1 MKKGKKYQ
9 IANIIAFIGVIT
21 ANFLANYLPLNGYN
35 TGELSD
41 MYPNL
46 FVPAGI
52 TFSIWGV
59 IYLFLLGFTIYQSKG
74 LINRLSK
81 TPKFVFDIGWL
92 FFISSLANIG
102 WIFAWHHLMVFI
114 SLIFMLV
121 LLISLIAIYLRLNIG
136 NNNFKK
142 TKKYFVNIPF
152 SLYLGWI
159 TIATIANITAWLV
172 SINWSGWGLSEVT
185 WTIIVLITGVII
197 TILNTLN
204 KADSMYALVVIW
216 AYIGIILKR
225 YQADPRYISIIMTAV
240 IGIIIII
247 FNLIYAKWKN
257 KKRKKINF

>member
-9 IANIIAFIGVIT
+9 IGNIIAFIGVIT
-21 ANFLANYLPLNGYN
+21 TNFLANYLPLNGYN

-52 TFSIWGV
+52 TFSIWGI
-59 IYLFLLGFTIYQSKG
+59 IYLFLFGFIIYQSKG
-74 LINRLSK
+74 LINNLSK

-114 SLIFMLV
+114 SLICMLI
-121 LLISLIAIYLRLNIG
+121 LLLSLIAIYFRLNIG
-136 NNNFKK
+136 KNNFQKA
-142 TKKYFVNIPF
+142 KKYFVNIPF

-185 WTIIVLITGVII
+185 WTIIVLIAGVII
-197 TILNTLN
+197 TLLNTLN
-204 KADSMYALVVIW
+204 RADSIYALVVIW

-225 YQADPRYISIIMTAV
+225 FQADPRFMSIIVTAA

-247 FNLIYAKWKN
+247 FSLIYAKWKN
-257 KKRKKINF
+257 KNRKKINF

>member
-1 MKKGKKYQ
+1 MKTIKRYQ
-9 IANIIAFIGVIT
+9 IANIVSFIGVIT

-59 IYLFLLGFTIYQSKG
+59 IYLFLLGFIIYQSKG
-74 LINRLSK
+74 LINNLNKS
-81 TPKFVFDIGWL
+81 PGFVMKIGWL
-92 FFISSLANIG
+92 FFISSIANIA
-102 WIFAWHHLMVFI
+102 WIFAWHHLMVFV
-114 SLIFMLV
+114 SLIFMLI
-121 LLISLIAIYLRLNIG
+121 LLISLIGIYLRLDIG
-136 NNNFKK
+136 KNNFTGVKK
-142 TKKYFVNIPF
+142 ILVNIPF

-185 WTIIVLITGVII
+185 WTIIILIVGVLI
-197 TILNTLN
+197 TILNTL
-204 KADSMYALVVIW
+204 KRTDSIYALVVIW
-216 AYIGIILKR
+216 AYAGIIIKR
-225 YQADPRYISIIMTAV
+225 YQAEPRYMSIVLTAV
-240 IGIIIII
+240 IGILVILINI
-247 FNLIYAKWKN
+247 FYAKWKN

>member
-1 MKKGKKYQ
+1 MKNTKKYQ
-9 IANIIAFIGVIT
+9 IANIVGFIGVIT

-46 FVPAGI
+46 FVPAGL

-59 IYLFLLGFTIYQSKG
+59 IYLFLLGFIIYQSKG
-74 LINRLSK
+74 LINKLNK
-81 TPKFVFDIGWL
+81 TPNFIPKIGWL

-102 WIFAWHHLMVFI
+102 WIFAWHHLMVFL
-114 SLIFMLV
+114 SLIFMII
-121 LLISLIAIYLRLNIG
+121 LLISLIGIYLRLNIG
-136 NNNFKK
+136 RNNFTKAKK
-142 TKKYFVNIPF
+142 IFVNIPF

-159 TIATIANITAWLV
+159 TIATIANVTAWLV

-185 WTIIVLITGVII
+185 WTIIILIVGIII

-204 KADSMYALVVIW
+204 RADSIYALVVIW
-216 AYIGIILKR
+216 AYLGIILKR
-225 YQADPRYISIIMTAV
+225 YQAEPRYVSIILTAA
-240 IGIIIII
+240 IGILII
-247 FNLIYAKWKN
+247 FFTIFYAKKKK